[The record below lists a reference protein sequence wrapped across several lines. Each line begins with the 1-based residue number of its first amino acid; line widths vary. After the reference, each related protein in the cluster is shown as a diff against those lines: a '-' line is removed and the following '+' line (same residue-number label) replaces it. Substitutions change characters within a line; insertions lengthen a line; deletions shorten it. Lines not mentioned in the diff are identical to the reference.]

1 MFGKKDKTM
10 GGFASGSTTLLS
22 KSTEV
27 IGDMRFTGNL
37 EVEGIVRGNVIAE
50 GDARVRVME
59 KGLVE
64 GEISAPNVVI
74 NGRVIGDVYSSKHV
88 ELAANAVVEGNVHY
102 QLIEMVKGAQV
113 NGSLVY
119 SADASSADKAESSKA
134 DKTDRKKNKS
144 NKNQP
149 DDLLADAAVS

>member
-27 IGDMRFTGNL
+27 IGDMHFTGNL
-37 EVEGIVRGNVIAE
+37 EVEGIVRGNVIAN
-50 GDARVRVME
+50 GDARVRIME

-74 NGRVIGDVYSSKHV
+74 NGRVVGDVYSSKHV

-119 SADASSADKAESSKA
+119 SADKGSVDKSESLKV
-134 DKTDRKKNKS
+134 DKKKNKT
-144 NKNQP
+144 NKNQS
-149 DDLLADAAVS
+149 DDLLADAVVS

>member
-1 MFGKKDKTM
+1 MFGKKDKAM

-22 KSTEV
+22 KSTEIV
-27 IGDMRFTGNL
+27 GDIHFTGNL
-37 EVEGIVRGNVIAE
+37 EVEGIIRGNVIAN

-74 NGRVIGDVYSSKHV
+74 NGRVVGDVYSSKHI

-119 SADASSADKAESSKA
+119 GADKGSEDKPESVKA
-134 DKTDRKKNKS
+134 DKKKNKAS
-144 NKNQP
+144 KNQS
-149 DDLLADAAVS
+149 DDLLADAVVS

>member
-27 IGDMRFTGNL
+27 IGDMHFTGNL
-37 EVEGIVRGNVIAE
+37 EVEGIVRGNVIAN

-119 SADASSADKAESSKA
+119 SVDKGSEDKPESSKI
-134 DKTDRKKNKS
+134 DKKKNKT
-144 NKNQP
+144 NKNQS
-149 DDLLADAAVS
+149 DDLLADAVVS

>member
-27 IGDMRFTGNL
+27 IGDMHFTGNL
-37 EVEGIVRGNVIAE
+37 EVEGIVRGNVIAN

-74 NGRVIGDVYSSKHV
+74 NGRVVGDVYSSKHV

-119 SADASSADKAESSKA
+119 SADKGSEDKPESLKV
-134 DKTDRKKNKS
+134 DKKKNKA
-144 NKNQP
+144 NKNQS
-149 DDLLADAAVS
+149 DDLLADAVVS

>member
-27 IGDMRFTGNL
+27 IGDMHFTGNL
-37 EVEGIVRGNVIAE
+37 EVEGIVRGNVIAK

-119 SADASSADKAESSKA
+119 SVDKGSEDKPESSKI
-134 DKTDRKKNKS
+134 DKKKNKT
-144 NKNQP
+144 NKNQS
-149 DDLLADAAVS
+149 DDLLADAVVS

>member
-1 MFGKKDKTM
+1 MFGKKDKAM

-27 IGDMRFTGNL
+27 IGDMHFTGNL
-37 EVEGIVRGNVIAE
+37 EVEGIVRGNVIAN

-74 NGRVIGDVYSSKHV
+74 NGRVVGDVYSSKHV

-119 SADASSADKAESSKA
+119 SADKGSEDKPENL
-134 DKTDRKKNKS
+134 KTDKKKNKA
-144 NKNQP
+144 NENQS
-149 DDLLADAAVS
+149 DDLLADAVVS